1 MGVLT
6 SLEAR
11 PILVHMTSTKLYISE
26 INTCGRCPD
35 VVHDPG
41 YRACCGK
48 MDIQGRIDVKY
59 NVSTWQPPPEWCPLP
74 DKNTQLLESLRGICE
89 AHDKEYPDEPHDCGH
104 EVFEYA
110 HKKITGRYSK

>member
-6 SLEAR
+6 SLVAR
-11 PILVHMTSTKLYISE
+11 SILVHVTSTKLYTLE
-26 INTCGRCPD
+26 VTECGSCPC
-35 VVHDPG
+35 VIRVPS
-41 YRACCGK
+41 RTCCGK
-48 MDIQGRIDVKY
+48 MDIQGRINVKY